1 MLKKIG
7 SIESN
12 AYGFNALALLAESSK
27 TFSGDMLALDFQE
40 CTTFDAN
47 MAAPLYA
54 ALTCY
59 NVEKVQA
66 VNIRHDIRVVLTKNG
81 FLGELGFRNISDSDQ
96 TILPFRRFKR
106 NEGLSFA
113 NYLSQY
119 MRGRGIPRM
128 SAGLT
133 KRFLQSLFEIFQNA
147 AMHSNSQSGIFVCG
161 QLSPAMNKLDF
172 SIADAGIGI
181 RDSVRKHFNNTI
193 NSCSAI
199 KWALEEGHT
208 TKTNNQPGG
217 LGLKLL
223 KDFIRINQGKIQIT
237 SRYGFHEIS
246 GKVEPFYKLDYD
258 FPGTCVNIEI
268 NTDDTRNYALKS
280 EIKSSDIF

>member
-1 MLKKIG
+1 MPKKIG
-7 SIESN
+7 PIESDV
-12 AYGFNALALLAESSK
+12 YGFNALALLANSSK
-27 TFSGDMLALDFQE
+27 TFSDEMLALDFQE

-47 MAAPLYA
+47 MAAPLYT

-59 NVEKVQA
+59 HVEKVKA
-66 VNIRHDIRVVLTKNG
+66 INIRHDIRTILKKNG
-81 FLGELGFRNISDSDQ
+81 FLGELGVLNADDPDQ
-96 TILPFRRFKR
+96 TILPFRRFNR
-106 NEGLSFA
+106 NAGASFA
-113 NYLSQY
+113 IYLSQY
-119 MRGRGIPRM
+119 MTGRGIPRM

-147 AMHSNSQSGIFVCG
+147 AMHSNSHSGIFVCG
-161 QLSPAMNKLDF
+161 QLSPAMHRLDF
-172 SIADAGIGI
+172 TIADAGIGI
-181 RDSVRKHFNNTI
+181 RDNVRRHFNNTI

-199 KWALEEGHT
+199 KWALEKGHT
-208 TKTNNQPGG
+208 TRTNNQPGG

-223 KDFIRINQGKIQIT
+223 KDFIRINQGKIQIA

-246 GKVEPFYKLDYD
+246 DMAEPFYKLDYD

-268 NTDDTRNYALKS
+268 NTDDARNYALKS